1 MKNNSLSKS
10 FTRYAAIQALYNFN
24 FSENLDDIKKYLTAE
39 KVFFIDSNLEVNFKK
54 TKMNKNFFFF
64 KNFRFFL

>member
-10 FTRYAAIQALYNFN
+10 FTRCAQSSSIVQLKF
-24 FSENLDDIKKYLTAE
+24 FLENLDDIKKYLTAE

-54 TKMNKNFFFF
+54 TKMNKNFF
-64 KNFRFFL
+64 KILDFFL

>member
-39 KVFFIDSNLEVNFKK
+39 KVFFIDSNLEVNF
-54 TKMNKNFFFF
+54 
-64 KNFRFFL
+64 